1 MNLAGKKLED
11 VKMISQQ
18 KAFQI
23 KAKEA
28 YLVLYGKASYHLL
41 YKKPLEEKTIIRIY
55 KWVKDG
61 LEITEKDGKKTI
73 LKASISQELR
83 DAPAAK
89 VNKTA
94 K

>member
-1 MNLAGKKLED
+1 MNLAGRNLED
-11 VKMISQQ
+11 ALMVSQQ

-41 YKKPLEEKTIIRIY
+41 YEKPIDEKTIIRIY
-55 KWVKDG
+55 KWIKDG
-61 LEITEKDGKKTI
+61 LEITEKDGKKST
-73 LKASISQELR
+73 LKAPVPQDVPNPSTEK
-83 DAPAAK
+83 AG
-89 VNKTA
+89 KTS